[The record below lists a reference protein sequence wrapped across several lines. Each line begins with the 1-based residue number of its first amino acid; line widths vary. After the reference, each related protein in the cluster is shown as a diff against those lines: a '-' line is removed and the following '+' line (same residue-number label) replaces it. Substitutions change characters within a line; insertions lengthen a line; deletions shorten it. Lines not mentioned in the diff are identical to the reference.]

1 MAAVASLFGNPV
13 SSFLH
18 LLVAVSVITELF
30 GLTDGIV
37 SLAAVSVSLFSSVS
51 AHISSVIELFHEVH
65 GVTHLFL
72 ASFNSCFGSLVD
84 FITHLASLSLDV
96 LADKFSAAF
105 VIRTELEAA
114 GLGCGAVF
122 VGVLGTLLHESTGF
136 KIKVR
141 ALHRSL

>member
-114 GLGCGAVF
+114 GLLGAVF

-141 ALHRSL
+141 AIHRSL

>member
-1 MAAVASLFGNPV
+1 
-13 SSFLH
+13 
-18 LLVAVSVITELF
+18 
-30 GLTDGIV
+30 
-37 SLAAVSVSLFSSVS
+37 LFSSVS

-114 GLGCGAVF
+114 GLLGAVF

-141 ALHRSL
+141 AIHRSL